1 MIALY
6 VTKTCPRC
14 HQLASWLRQHDIAF
28 EEKDMSQPEV
38 RAELLID
45 GVFELSAPVLRVD
58 EMWYPSGYLF
68 PDGRMNESEL
78 NRIFMQEVN
87 A

>member
-1 MIALY
+1 
-6 VTKTCPRC
+6 
-14 HQLASWLRQHDIAF
+14 
-28 EEKDMSQPEV
+28 MSQPEV